1 MDMEL
6 KSIDME
12 RDMSSWRE
20 RLCLALLEFVLPHSE
35 TWAEASER
43 NERQMMVDFIVVMY
57 WYWGC
62 GFANECD
69 VMRLE
74 IEFYNGDPQAGTRSL
89 SSYLF
94 SQRNFFL
101 IRATD
106 ELGYKNSNLN
116 ARPFISNSAIIIST
130 TATSPTTSVSHK
142 TPLCFPTIIIGNLD
156 AETAKSL
163 REFWVELQLAIV
175 VL

>member
-1 MDMEL
+1 MEL

-106 ELGYKNSNLN
+106 ELVQKFKPQ
-116 ARPFISNSAIIIST
+116 R
-130 TATSPTTSVSHK
+130 
-142 TPLCFPTIIIGNLD
+142 PTIHFEQRHNHKHNCHIPDHI
-156 AETAKSL
+156 SL
-163 REFWVELQLAIV
+163 S
-175 VL
+175 

>member
-20 RLCLALLEFVLPHSE
+20 RLRLALLEFVLPHSE

-43 NERQMMVDFIVVMY
+43 NERQMMVDFIVMLY
-57 WYWGC
+57 WCWGC

-74 IEFYNGDPQAGTRSL
+74 IEFYNGDPKLAHEVSRHTYFHNGTF
-89 SSYLF
+89 SSFVL
-94 SQRNFFL
+94 L
-101 IRATD
+101 M
-106 ELGYKNSNLN
+106 NSGTK
-116 ARPFISNSAIIIST
+116 IQTST
-130 TATSPTTSVSHK
+130 PDHSFRTAP
-142 TPLCFPTIIIGNLD
+142 
-156 AETAKSL
+156 
-163 REFWVELQLAIV
+163 
-175 VL
+175 